1 MNTFKKYIQQAA
13 GQLWLVIVL
22 LIVLPPIGIALLWV
36 GKHFDQKKRWII
48 TAVAALWW
56 LLWIIEN
63 NQVSELGDSGDYGS
77 CSATFYE
84 NGCTYYRDDN
94 CNVVAKSCD

>member
-1 MNTFKKYIQQAA
+1 MSDLQNYIKQASD
-13 GQLWLVIVL
+13 QLWLVIVL
-22 LIVLPPIGIALLWV
+22 LIVLPPVGIYLLWK
-36 GKHFDQKKRWII
+36 GKHFDLKKRKII
-48 TAVAALWW
+48 TGISVAWF
-56 LLWIIEN
+56 LLYLIDASMAPSH
-63 NQVSELGDSGDYGS
+63 QDGYGS